1 MREKNIL
8 WISLHGAEKLC
19 FISFGYANINGLMIL
34 TMIIQIIIYN
44 TA

>member
-19 FISFGYANINGLMIL
+19 LISFGYANIIWTYDIDSDNLNN
-34 TMIIQIIIYN
+34 Y
-44 TA
+44 